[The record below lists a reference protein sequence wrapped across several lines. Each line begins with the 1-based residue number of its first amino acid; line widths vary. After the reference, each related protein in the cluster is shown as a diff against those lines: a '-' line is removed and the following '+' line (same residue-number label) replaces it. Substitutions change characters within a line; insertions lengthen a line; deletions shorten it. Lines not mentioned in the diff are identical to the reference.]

1 MCSCRCCGCLVLTW
15 CWVGNGDEGGAPR
28 EAVWRRCLRRLR
40 ARRSYRFVM
49 PILSLRHA
57 HRVPH
62 QLYRILRHISTA
74 LGVMKLLL
82 LFVVYFYCMDFS
94 VVVVRIWMF
103 SPAGLCRCFVLVQG
117 ARWVAL
123 RAVHRPREGSSSSK
137 RSLRETSP
145 IRLMPARRMIWIK

>member
-1 MCSCRCCGCLVLTW
+1 
-15 CWVGNGDEGGAPR
+15 
-28 EAVWRRCLRRLR
+28 
-40 ARRSYRFVM
+40 M

-62 QLYRILRHISTA
+62 QLCRILQHISTA
-74 LGVMKLLL
+74 PGVMLLL

-117 ARWVAL
+117 GVKWGC
-123 RAVHRPREGSSSSK
+123 AVGCFVRGAPREGSSSSK

>member
-1 MCSCRCCGCLVLTW
+1 MCSYYYLYLRIRNCMCSCLCCGCLVLTG

-57 HRVPH
+57 HHVPH
-62 QLYRILRHISTA
+62 QLYRILQHISAA
-74 LGVMKLLL
+74 LGVMLLL

-117 ARWVAL
+117 GGKRGCAVGCFACGAPAAR
-123 RAVHRPREGSSSSK
+123 G
-137 RSLRETSP
+137 
-145 IRLMPARRMIWIK
+145 